1 MTLDQSLEI
10 KRLLE
15 GNFVKVKEM
24 SDKVFVVILTDYD
37 FATMQQV
44 CIKMIKSY
52 KFAPTI
58 ANIIEEYNRTTLELK
73 NDVVE
78 GMNKAGYFK
87 CEEEYHKSLVFVESG
102 VVPPFLQKMIQRYLN
117 QNKLEHKLYLGEVK

>member
-1 MTLDQSLEI
+1 MTIKQAVEI

-15 GNFVKVKEM
+15 GNFIRAKEM
-24 SDKVFVVILTDYD
+24 SDDVFIVTLSEYD

-44 CIKMIKSY
+44 IIKIIKTY

-58 ANIIEEYNRTTLELK
+58 ANIIEEYNKTTLELK
-73 NDVVE
+73 NEIVD

-87 CEEEYHKSLVFVESG
+87 CKEEYQKSLVFVESG
-102 VVPPFLQKMIQRYLN
+102 VIPPFLQKMIQEYLN
-117 QNKLEHKLYLGEVK
+117 KNKIESKIYLGEK